1 MQNYAKIIL
10 IMIGSILSACGILLV
25 KNYMLHSNLWYLLA
39 AVLSSIA
46 LIYVYTI
53 LLRTGDVLI
62 DFSVIKISSI
72 LLVAIPSLLFFHSK
86 LTIKKIVGLILGFAS
101 ICLLS

>member
-1 MQNYAKIIL
+1 MQNYEKITL
-10 IMIGSILSACGILLV
+10 IMIGSILSGLGVLLV
-25 KNYMLHSNLWYLLA
+25 KYYMLHSSLLYLLA

-62 DFSVIKISSI
+62 VFSVIKISSI
-72 LLVAIPSLLFFHSK
+72 LLVAISSLLFFHSK
-86 LTIKKIVGLILGFAS
+86 LTIKKIVGLILGFGS
-101 ICLLS
+101 ICLLY

>member
-1 MQNYAKIIL
+1 MQNYAKITL
-10 IMIGSILSACGILLV
+10 IMIGSILSACSIIFVKYYIIYSNPLILLG
-25 KNYMLHSNLWYLLA
+25 S
-39 AVLSSIA
+39 VLSG
-46 LIYVYTI
+46 LVLVYVYTI

-86 LTIKKIVGLILGFAS
+86 LTMKKIVGLILGFAS